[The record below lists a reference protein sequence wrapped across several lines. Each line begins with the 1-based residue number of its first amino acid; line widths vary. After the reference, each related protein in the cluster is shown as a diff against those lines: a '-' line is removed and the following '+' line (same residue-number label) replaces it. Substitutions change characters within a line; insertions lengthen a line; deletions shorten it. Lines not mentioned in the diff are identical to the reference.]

1 MPQRRDRRGATL
13 VLVALSMTVVLG
25 FAAFAADL
33 SQMAAYRSEL
43 QRAADAGAH
52 AGAIQLTKTNY
63 DSAAAIA
70 TSYAAANLVFGR
82 APIVDAIEYGS
93 WNNVTSTFTLIC
105 SGLTCGSAS
114 VKAAD
119 AMRIVIHGN
128 GSTIFAGILGA
139 FGFSVQTTAVAWA
152 APTVT
157 NTNCLKPL
165 AIPYSALTKALN
177 GVLRLPADFDTL
189 RYPLTVADLDV
200 LRENPTALGVCLKA
214 SLLTSC
220 NLAEAAGLV
229 PSLFQTLRLGVGPI
243 DFDGDLATGCLSAGP
258 GDVLTID
265 AVILNLASLLNG
277 SISPDYLEWCANF
290 GTDQCA
296 IKVALYEGSAL
307 NPTITVKSIASF
319 VITGTSGNL
328 TGYFSDAIDTGPIDP
343 LAAPGMLYRPVLA
356 Q

>member
-93 WNNVTSTFTLIC
+93 WNNATSTFTLIC

-177 GVLRLPADFDTL
+177 RVLGLPADFDTL

-200 LRENPTALGVCLKA
+200 LRENPTTLGVCLKA

-265 AVILNLASLLNG
+265 AVILNLSSLLNG
-277 SISPDYLEWCANF
+277 IISPDYLEWCANF